1 MGVKG
6 TMWLNYIEVITQGEW
21 PNRLPRGIGSEP
33 SIVNTMRK
41 GGEIIDLYEEEDM
54 MSHGRGRREV
64 MG

>member
-1 MGVKG
+1 MAKSAAEGH
-6 TMWLNYIEVITQGEW
+6 WN
-21 PNRLPRGIGSEP
+21 EP